1 MKKQPLLPNVERH
14 KSYSTKTCAFFWC
27 VQLAIITMNLFTPGN
42 GKYLGD
48 QIVK

>member
-1 MKKQPLLPNVERH
+1 MWKGINLTVLKH
-14 KSYSTKTCAFFWC
+14 AAFFWC

-42 GKYLGD
+42 GKYLGG